1 MDQIVECVPNFSEGT
16 DKKIIN
22 QITSEITSTEGV
34 YLLDVDPGK
43 DTNRTVVTFV
53 GAPDEVIEAAFKAIK
68 KAADLINMAVHK
80 GAHPRMGATDVCP
93 LIPVSGITI
102 EECVTYAKKLGRRVG
117 NELKIPVYF
126 YGNAATRPDRFRLPD
141 IREGEYEALPEKL
154 KDADFKPDAG
164 PAVFNASTGATA
176 IGVRGFMLAYNV
188 NLNTKDVFLV
198 KEIAMN
204 IRESGRA
211 LRDKN
216 GEIIRDKD
224 RKAKRLPGKLEFCQA
239 GGWYIEEYGYSQV
252 TMNLHNYEVTGLHT
266 AYNAVCEEAD
276 KFGLWVT
283 GSELIG
289 VAPKQAL
296 IDAGIHY
303 LIKDG
308 RNRDVSEETI
318 IQTAIQFLGLND
330 TTPFK
335 PEEKIIEYAIQA
347 KKRDLVNLS
356 IQGFVNELSSDSPA
370 PGGGSVSALSGAL
383 SAGLASM
390 VANVTFGKK
399 KYEKYDKIMEEVS
412 LKAKDLKDLYIDLIE
427 KDTEAFNT
435 YMKAVKMPK
444 RSDEEKKERS
454 QAIEKAAKFATEIPF
469 NTLNLALSLL
479 ELAENA
485 VKMGNANALSDAAV
499 CAIQAGAAAE
509 GAWMNVMINLPVIS
523 DEEFV
528 EKIKVKSD
536 EMIAEVKKKKEE
548 IITHVR
554 KQLEK

>member
-1 MDQIVECVPNFSEGT
+1 MEQIVECVPNFSEGT
-16 DKKIIN
+16 DKNIIN
-22 QITSEITSTEGV
+22 QISSEITSTEGV

-68 KAADLINMAVHK
+68 KAAELINMAVHK

-102 EECVTYAKKLGRRVG
+102 EECVTYAKILGRRVG
-117 NELKIPVYF
+117 NELEIPVYF
-126 YGNAATRPDRFRLPD
+126 YGNAATRPDCFGLPD
-141 IREGEYEALPEKL
+141 IRAGEYEALPEKL
-154 KDADFKPDAG
+154 KSLKFKPDAG
-164 PAVFNASTGATA
+164 PAVFNASAGATA

-188 NLNTKDVFLV
+188 NLNTKDVSLV

-211 LRDKN
+211 LRDEN
-216 GEIIRDKD
+216 GKIIKDKEG
-224 RKAKRLPGKLEFCQA
+224 KAIRLPGKLDFCQA
-239 GGWYIEEYGYSQV
+239 GAWYIEEYGYAQV
-252 TMNLHNYEVTGLHT
+252 TMNLHNYKITGLHT
-266 AYNAVCEEAD
+266 AYDAICEEAD
-276 KFGLWVT
+276 NFGLLVT

-296 IDAGIHY
+296 LDAGIHY
-303 LIKDG
+303 CKKDG
-308 RNRDVSEETI
+308 RNIDVAEEII

-330 TTPFK
+330 TAPFK
-335 PEEKIIEYAIQA
+335 PEEKIIEYAIQM
-347 KKRDLVNLS
+347 KKRFLVNLS
-356 IQGFVNELSSDSPA
+356 VQGFVNELSSDSPA

-390 VANVTFGKK
+390 VANVTLGKK
-399 KYEKYDKIMEEVS
+399 KYEKYDAVMKEIS
-412 LKAKDLKDLYIDLIE
+412 LKAHDLKNLFLELVE
-427 KDTEAFNT
+427 KDTKAFNA
-435 YMKAVKMPK
+435 YMEAVKLPK
-444 RSDEEKKERS
+444 KSDEEKKERD
-454 QAIEKAAKFATEIPF
+454 QAIEKAARFATEIPF
-469 NTLNLALSLL
+469 NTLNLALLLL

-509 GAWMNVMINLPVIS
+509 GAWMNVIINLPVIS

-528 EKIKVKSD
+528 EKIRAKSD
-536 EMIAEVKKKKEE
+536 ELLARAKKKKEE
-548 IITHVR
+548 IINLVR
-554 KQLEK
+554 KQLEE

>member
-1 MDQIVECVPNFSEGT
+1 MEQIIECVPNFSEGT

-176 IGVRGFMLAYNV
+176 MGVRGFMLAYNV

-224 RKAKRLPGKLEFCQA
+224 RKAKMLPGKLEFCQA
-239 GGWYIEEYGYSQV
+239 GGWYIEEYGYAQV

-266 AYNAVCEEAD
+266 AYDAVCEEAD

-356 IQGFVNELSSDSPA
+356 IQGFVNE
-370 PGGGSVSALSGAL
+370 SV
-383 SAGLASM
+383 
-390 VANVTFGKK
+390 F
-399 KYEKYDKIMEEVS
+399 
-412 LKAKDLKDLYIDLIE
+412 
-427 KDTEAFNT
+427 
-435 YMKAVKMPK
+435 
-444 RSDEEKKERS
+444 
-454 QAIEKAAKFATEIPF
+454 
-469 NTLNLALSLL
+469 
-479 ELAENA
+479 
-485 VKMGNANALSDAAV
+485 
-499 CAIQAGAAAE
+499 
-509 GAWMNVMINLPVIS
+509 
-523 DEEFV
+523 
-528 EKIKVKSD
+528 
-536 EMIAEVKKKKEE
+536 
-548 IITHVR
+548 
-554 KQLEK
+554 